1 MNYVLKSAMQSFPL
15 CFYIFASSLV
25 VFSCLT
31 LTLAAWGREGERECW
46 DILTLSAHWTR
57 RQGQI
62 QLALLDCN
70 LYFVL
75 DGKWLIFGAS
85 RNISKPLFLTHLPM
99 WCWLTEAGLLDATE
113 RHVQETLFPW
123 PWLATLRKYCPADG
137 KNTKQ
142 RLRSASGVSAV
153 ASVSTR
159 WRRGFLR

>member
-1 MNYVLKSAMQSFPL
+1 MQSFPL

-46 DILTLSAHWTR
+46 DVLTLSAHWKR

-62 QLALLDCN
+62 KLTLLDCN

-75 DGKWLIFGAS
+75 DGKWFIFGAS
-85 RNISKPLFLTHLPM
+85 RNISKPLFFDPLAHVMLTD
-99 WCWLTEAGLLDATE
+99 WLKLAFWMPQKGTFRKRCSLE
-113 RHVQETLFPW
+113 

-142 RLRSASGVSAV
+142 RLRLASGVSAV

-159 WRRGFLR
+159 RRRGFLR